1 MRNRE
6 RIALWAIFA
15 AFAALASADEPPGRR
30 PTGDVARG
38 KIVFE
43 NVCGECHEAYTREE
57 KAGPSLQGTKNGQL
71 PTGRKATHDR
81 LLDIVN
87 DGPAEMPKLKDRLT
101 EQEKEDVIAF
111 VLTL

>member
-1 MRNRE
+1 
-6 RIALWAIFA
+6 
-15 AFAALASADEPPGRR
+15 
-30 PTGDVARG
+30 V
-38 KIVFE
+38 VFDSL
-43 NVCGECHEAYTREE
+43 CGECHEASSREE
-57 KAGPSLQGTKNGQL
+57 KVGPGLAGVKNGQL

-101 EQEKEDVIAF
+101 EQQKEDVIAY

>member
-1 MRNRE
+1 MK
-6 RIALWAIFA
+6 ITLAGLALLPLLYC
-15 AFAALASADEPPGRR
+15 LAADEPPEKR
-30 PTGDVARG
+30 PAGDVARG

-43 NVCGECHEAYTREE
+43 GICGECHEAYSREE
-57 KAGPSLQGTKNGQL
+57 KVGPGLQGIKNGQL

>member
-1 MRNRE
+1 MKK
-6 RIALWAIFA
+6 IVTILLCTMAGLSMLA
-15 AFAALASADEPPGRR
+15 AADGDAEKR
-30 PTGDVARG
+30 PVGDVARG
-38 KIVFE
+38 KVVFDSL
-43 NVCGECHEAYTREE
+43 CGECHEASSREE
-57 KAGPSLQGTKNGQL
+57 KVGPGLAGVKNGQL

-101 EQEKEDVIAF
+101 EQQKEDVIAY

>member
-1 MRNRE
+1 MKRTAATFL
-6 RIALWAIFA
+6 IAPILYCFA
-15 AFAALASADEPPGRR
+15 ADDPTAKR
-30 PTGDVARG
+30 PTGDIARG

-43 NVCGECHEAYTREE
+43 NICGECHEAYSREE
-57 KAGPSLQGTKNGQL
+57 KVGPGLQGIRNGQL

>member
-1 MRNRE
+1 MMKK
-6 RIALWAIFA
+6 ILAVLLA
-15 AFAALASADEPPGRR
+15 AVGVAALAVADDEKETR
-30 PTGDVARG
+30 PTGDVERG
-38 KIVFE
+38 KVVFFS
-43 NVCGECHEAYTREE
+43 VCGECHEAYTREE
-57 KAGPSLQGTKNGQL
+57 KVGPSLAGIKNGQL

-101 EQEKEDVIAF
+101 EQQKEDVIAF

>member
-1 MRNRE
+1 MKFSLACL
-6 RIALWAIFA
+6 ALVPIFCS
-15 AFAALASADEPPGRR
+15 FAGDEPPAKR
-30 PTGDVARG
+30 PVGDIARG

-43 NVCGECHEAYTREE
+43 NICGECHEAYSREE
-57 KAGPSLQGTKNGQL
+57 KVGPGLQGIKNGQL

-101 EQEKEDVIAF
+101 EQEKEDVVAF

>member
-1 MRNRE
+1 MR
-6 RIALWAIFA
+6 ALTGLALLPLFCLFA
-15 AFAALASADEPPGRR
+15 ADEPAAKR
-30 PTGDVARG
+30 PTGDVERG

-43 NVCGECHEAYTREE
+43 NICGECHEAYSREE
-57 KAGPSLQGTKNGQL
+57 KVGPGLQGIKNGQL